1 MRERFVIAHAGAR
14 DQYQLSLAL
23 FESGLLEELVTDFY
37 APDLLFRLSPDQF
50 GRRYCPG
57 LTSSAVSQS
66 FPAMLSA
73 FRMKFGQSFRR
84 NMEKDRH
91 ISKSAYHKAK
101 RSGAHL
107 FLYSYYAYQ
116 AFHVAIKEEPDMQR
130 LLFQLHPHP
139 YAIQKLLRDE
149 LELVPQARNSIMYEN
164 EMQYP
169 ESYLHKLAE
178 ESAMAT
184 GIMVASEYTKR
195 TLVENGIDHQKVFVN
210 SYGIDPAVYP
220 ARTSMPVNRKLT
232 IAFVGSMV
240 QRKGLSYLFEAVR
253 LAGSGHFAVKLFG
266 RGFIDRELI
275 SHYSD
280 LDLEVNEGLDRADVV
295 SSLHRSDVFVLPSL
309 TEGFAQVILEA
320 MSAGLPVITTTN
332 TCGPDVIN
340 EGQHGF
346 LMAIRDVEGLAGKL
360 SWCLENREILY
371 NMGEMAAAK
380 ARTYTWEAF
389 RKRAADYTRQYI

>member
-1 MRERFVIAHAGAR
+1 MRRRFVTAHAGAR

-23 FESGLLEELVTDFY
+23 FEAGLLEELVTDFY
-37 APDLLFRLSPDQF
+37 APDLLFRHWPDKI
-50 GRRYCPG
+50 GKRYCPG

-73 FRMKFGQSFRR
+73 FRMKFGHSFHL
-84 NMEKDRH
+84 NIEKDRH
-91 ISKSAYHKAK
+91 ISKTAYHKAK
-101 RSGAHL
+101 RSRAHL
-107 FLYSYYAYQ
+107 FLYSYYAFQ
-116 AFHVAIKEEPDMQR
+116 AFHAAMKEEPDMQR

-139 YAIQKLLRDE
+139 YTIQKLLREE

-169 ESYLHKLAE
+169 ENYLHKLAE

-210 SYGIDPAVYP
+210 SYGIDPALYP
-220 ARTSMPVNRKLT
+220 ARNSMPANRKLT

-253 LAGSGHFAVKLFG
+253 LAGSSHIAVRLFG

-275 SHYSD
+275 AHYSD
-280 LDLEVNEGLDRADVV
+280 LDLQVNEGLDQADVV

-332 TCGPDVIN
+332 TCGPDVIK
-340 EGQHGF
+340 EGQEGF
-346 LMAIRDVEGLAGKL
+346 LMAIRDVEGLAGRL
-360 SWCLENREILY
+360 SWCLENREQLY
-371 NMGEMAAAK
+371 NMGEKAAVK
-380 ARTYTWEAF
+380 AHTFSWKAF
-389 RKRAADYTRQYI
+389 RMRAADYTRQYI